1 MGGTRDSSSVRVT
14 ICLIT
19 GASGLV
25 GSLVLR
31 SAARTRFVESRHLYD
46 LSATYARLMAQLSTR
61 FVEKVAR
68 NEVQRGACCL
78 LRYEKQPIFRSF
90 LSLSFSLSLY
100 IYICISL
107 SFPSWPLEKE
117 SVPAGV
123 HSYTRALVRARERAS
138 GAVSDHVEKLTMLP
152 ICR

>member
-68 NEVQRGACCL
+68 NEVQRGAWCL

-90 LSLSFSLSLY
+90 LSLSLSLSLY
-100 IYICISL
+100 IYVYL
-107 SFPSWPLEKE
+107 SPFPRGRSKKRAYQ
-117 SVPAGV
+117 PAYTRTLV
-123 HSYTRALVRARERAS
+123 HSFVLERGRVGPSAITW
-138 GAVSDHVEKLTMLP
+138 KN
-152 ICR
+152 

>member
-68 NEVQRGACCL
+68 NEVQRGAWCL

-100 IYICISL
+100 ICISF
-107 SFPSWPLEKE
+107 SFPS
-117 SVPAGV
+117 
-123 HSYTRALVRARERAS
+123 
-138 GAVSDHVEKLTMLP
+138 
-152 ICR
+152 

>member
-68 NEVQRGACCL
+68 NEVQRGAWCL

-90 LSLSFSLSLY
+90 LSLSLSLSLY
-100 IYICISL
+100 IYVYL
-107 SFPSWPLEKE
+107 SPFPRGRSKKRDQ
-117 SVPAGV
+117 PA
-123 HSYTRALVRARERAS
+123 YTRTLDRARERAS

>member
-68 NEVQRGACCL
+68 NEVQRGAWCL

-100 IYICISL
+100 ICISL

-117 SVPAGV
+117 RPAGV

>member
-68 NEVQRGACCL
+68 NEVQRGAWCL

-90 LSLSFSLSLY
+90 LSLSLSLSLY
-100 IYICISL
+100 IYVYL
-107 SFPSWPLEKE
+107 SPFPRGRSKKRDQ
-117 SVPAGV
+117 PAYTRTLV
-123 HSYTRALVRARERAS
+123 HSFVLERGRVGPSAITW
-138 GAVSDHVEKLTMLP
+138 KN
-152 ICR
+152 